1 MIALDKEKDFYIK
14 EKFKKDDLISKKA
27 DDVFNS
33 FLKGEIK
40 MEENSSQNNNT
51 NEVKI
56 ESKSKISKMKK
67 VFSLVATFMIVFLAA
82 NAYAATQGYNNI
94 FFIIKNILKNDVE
107 VTDKEEILS
116 DRDITISYQPIEITE
131 GLKMQINRLVVQ
143 ENNAKLFIRF
153 EEKSEQPIY
162 LHKFVVYD
170 ITNGQKR
177 LLGEQKTL
185 RDINEFN
192 NADSIWSSEEI
203 ELSDMKNDTTKLELN
218 VEDEAG
224 TVIVSF
230 EIDLDKKE
238 IDVINKMQAE
248 LEKISEVELKEILGV
263 YMKLKFWRD
272 YPITQY
278 KTKDE
283 FMNQRLV
290 EIASMLIA
298 EEENYANDI
307 KYTFEKMHKAMK
319 EFSGKNIEEP
329 ITNLV
334 SSIIY
339 YDKSTDS
346 YMFEPGDGIEPGLC
360 LDISDITFLN
370 GIYTVEFTYCY
381 SRNDVDS
388 DIQNIDHYTTT
399 MKFKL
404 NKDYTYTKYCIVD
417 LDNFVSEYSELNK
430 YKNDTVIN
438 NNSVA
443 NNITNSI
450 VTENVIENTI
460 SNTIKNNES
469 TNIISNIIENE
480 NIIENNS
487 QNIDISKVD
496 NYASTMAWTTFY
508 VPGLKTRIPAEWNET
523 VLDGIYSGNEKPG
536 DISGIVEGLA
546 RGINRDTNEIID
558 SNMTIKFHMPEF
570 IDYTTVQEY
579 GEVIENRYGAISS
592 GTGYSE
598 SALSGIS
605 WLEIRKNH
613 EERPEGAHLYFCHVE
628 PVDNETSG
636 IGYVVEIIVDNEA
649 NYKVTNILN
658 WIFGDVETTSF

>member
-1 MIALDKEKDFYIK
+1 MIALDNEKDFYIK

-40 MEENSSQNNNT
+40 MEENNSQNNNT

-94 FFIIKNILKNDVE
+94 FFIIKNILQNDVE

-143 ENNAKLFIRF
+143 ENDAKLFIRF

-170 ITNGQKR
+170 ITNGEKR
-177 LLGEQKTL
+177 LLGEQITL
-185 RDINEFN
+185 RDIDDFD
-192 NADSIWSSEEI
+192 NAISMWSSEEI
-203 ELSDMKNDTTKLELN
+203 ELSNMKNDTTKLELN
-218 VEDEAG
+218 IEDEAG

-248 LEKISEVELKEILGV
+248 LEKISEVELKETLGV
-263 YMKLKFWRD
+263 YMNLKSWRD
-272 YPITQY
+272 YTGIEYQ
-278 KTKDE
+278 TKDE
-283 FMNQRLV
+283 FIDQQLV

-298 EEENYANDI
+298 EKENYEDDI
-307 KYTFEKMHKAMK
+307 EYTFEKMHKAMK

-329 ITNLV
+329 IKKLE

-339 YDKSTDS
+339 YDEPTNS
-346 YMFEPGDGIEPGLC
+346 YLFEPGDGIGPGLC

-388 DIQNIDHYTTT
+388 DIQNTDHYTTR
-399 MKFKL
+399 MRFKL

-417 LDNFVSEYSELNK
+417 FDNFVSTYSE
-430 YKNDTVIN
+430 V
-438 NNSVA
+438 
-443 NNITNSI
+443 
-450 VTENVIENTI
+450 
-460 SNTIKNNES
+460 
-469 TNIISNIIENE
+469 
-480 NIIENNS
+480 
-487 QNIDISKVD
+487 
-496 NYASTMAWTTFY
+496 
-508 VPGLKTRIPAEWNET
+508 
-523 VLDGIYSGNEKPG
+523 
-536 DISGIVEGLA
+536 
-546 RGINRDTNEIID
+546 NR
-558 SNMTIKFHMPEF
+558 
-570 IDYTTVQEY
+570 
-579 GEVIENRYGAISS
+579 
-592 GTGYSE
+592 
-598 SALSGIS
+598 
-605 WLEIRKNH
+605 
-613 EERPEGAHLYFCHVE
+613 
-628 PVDNETSG
+628 
-636 IGYVVEIIVDNEA
+636 
-649 NYKVTNILN
+649 
-658 WIFGDVETTSF
+658 